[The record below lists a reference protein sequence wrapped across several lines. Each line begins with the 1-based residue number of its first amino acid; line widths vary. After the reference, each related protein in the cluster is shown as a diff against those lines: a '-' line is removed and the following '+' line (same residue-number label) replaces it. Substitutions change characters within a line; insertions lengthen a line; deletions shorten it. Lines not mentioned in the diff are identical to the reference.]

1 MDAFNHHP
9 VIKIMVIPVLKV
21 GKCGAEKQ
29 VKQVELTPGTVNSK
43 LKQLPVH

>member
-29 VKQVELTPGTVNSK
+29 VELTHGTVNSK

>member
-29 VKQVELTPGTVNSK
+29 VELLTPGTVNSK